1 MKTSLRLVCVLSFL
15 MATAVLSSAEKEF
28 LKAFPETSGVRSLIA
43 SRWLTA
49 PVAAVSPLQ
58 DEVVTDAY
66 GESARISVTG
76 RGKSLSVTL
85 NPVGYSGETLRGRWV
100 FLRDAATGDPLS
112 IEIFPLEDSAIS
124 VVLRPGS
131 ESKTLLDLRI
141 YGRDLRRGVPFGSA
155 FQSLLTAPFSLVV
168 SLTERTVPWE
178 LLSPDPL
185 RYEGIS
191 KAVETIRSRLDRL
204 VYLDDGAFNAEGRP
218 VLISS
223 GLDQNP
229 KAVLEA
235 AGTGRDLS
243 RIQGGVNCAGFAK
256 WIVDGMVRPEAG
268 SGIRLKTLTRPSL
281 APETGFTERY
291 RDSRLMFFGLD
302 WVRNLAAASV
312 SLSLGRTVYPEEAGV
327 DVTAEPFPSETG
339 YESNVGYRVSELIPL
354 LYWLAVKEP
363 GRWYLGALSEER
375 GESGNPDN
383 PLLRYYHHVAALF
396 PWFDESGRFSLAVFE
411 SAAETDPEAFVL
423 RDASEWIFL
432 VRMDMTSPSRFDP

>member
-15 MATAVLSSAEKEF
+15 MATAALSSAEMEF

-66 GESARISVTG
+66 GESARVSVTG

-85 NPVGYSGETLRGRWV
+85 YPVGYSGESLRGRWV
-100 FLRDAATGDPLS
+100 LLRDAATGDPLS

-235 AGTGRDLS
+235 AGTGRDLY
-243 RIQGGVNCAGFAK
+243 IQKVNDHSNPNLRFYCIFRCTIKTFYLQVLLNSFKKEFYTPTFSVYFSNLFRTTASH
-256 WIVDGMVRPEAG
+256 VR
-268 SGIRLKTLTRPSL
+268 K
-281 APETGFTERY
+281 
-291 RDSRLMFFGLD
+291 
-302 WVRNLAAASV
+302 
-312 SLSLGRTVYPEEAGV
+312 
-327 DVTAEPFPSETG
+327 
-339 YESNVGYRVSELIPL
+339 
-354 LYWLAVKEP
+354 
-363 GRWYLGALSEER
+363 
-375 GESGNPDN
+375 
-383 PLLRYYHHVAALF
+383 
-396 PWFDESGRFSLAVFE
+396 
-411 SAAETDPEAFVL
+411 
-423 RDASEWIFL
+423 
-432 VRMDMTSPSRFDP
+432 